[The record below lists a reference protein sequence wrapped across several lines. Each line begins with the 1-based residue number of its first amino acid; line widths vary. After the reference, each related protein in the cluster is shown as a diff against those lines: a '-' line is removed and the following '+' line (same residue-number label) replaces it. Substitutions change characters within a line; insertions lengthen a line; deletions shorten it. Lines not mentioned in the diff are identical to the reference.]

1 MVGGSR
7 EMEPV
12 IESEEQR
19 KTGWGGGRKLAG
31 DAFIHSQAV
40 KEKENR
46 KWGENTKPH
55 IPTRCCA
62 SSS

>member
-1 MVGGSR
+1 
-7 EMEPV
+7 MEPV